1 MAGGRPMGVRARA
14 AAGVWAHEGRA
25 AVAEVRAFRVP
36 LGCVEYTC
44 KVGQVW
50 ELHLSQVGM
59 DLW

>member
-1 MAGGRPMGVRARA
+1 MGVRARA